1 MPRLVKAWVVAGFLM
16 IPALVAGPVNKALAE
31 SKPGEK
37 PIIGAVEKSLAGSID
52 LFGWRLFDNILAE
65 TSPDSNVLIS
75 PLSAWYAL
83 TMTYNGA
90 EGETRRQMATTLEL
104 PDLPTMELNA
114 GCQRLTQYL
123 TSHDTSLTVKIANS
137 IWHRT
142 EISIRPEFADLVER
156 NFDAQIR
163 ALDFGAPGA
172 VDAINGWVA
181 EKTNGCISAIV
192 EPPLDPEI
200 VMFLI
205 NAVYFDAFWKTPF
218 DPTKTQDADF
228 HIPDGSTISCR
239 MMNIRSEFALAESE
253 SFRAVQ
259 LPYGDER
266 ISMTAFLPNENHTI
280 AEVAVQI
287 ESQEW
292 SELSASFAPKT
303 IAVSMP
309 KFRFS
314 DDHGLNQPLKAMG
327 MTAAFTHQADFTAI
341 TDRGGMVID
350 SVIHKTF
357 IKVDEKGTEA
367 AAATAVGMRKGLAP
381 ALPTIVFDRPFLFLI
396 ADQEA
401 GNILFIGK
409 VAHPTL
415 AD

>member
-1 MPRLVKAWVVAGFLM
+1 MQRLAKAWIVAGFLM
-16 IPALVAGPVNKALAE
+16 IAALIAGPVNIVLAD
-31 SKPGEK
+31 SKSGEK
-37 PIIGAVEKSLAGSID
+37 PVIGAVEKSLAGSID
-52 LFGWRLFDNILAE
+52 RFGWRLFDNIMAE
-65 TSPDSNVLIS
+65 ASPDSNILIS

-83 TMTYNGA
+83 TMTYNAAG
-90 EGETRRQMATTLEL
+90 GETRRQMATTLEL

-181 EKTNGCISAIV
+181 KKTNGRIPAIV
-192 EPPLDPEI
+192 ESPLDPEV

-205 NAVYFDAFWKTPF
+205 NAVYFEAFWKTPF
-218 DPTKTQDADF
+218 DPAKTEEADF
-228 HIPDGSTISCR
+228 HLPDGSVISCR
-239 MMNIRSEFALAESE
+239 MMNIRGEFALAESE

-259 LPYGDER
+259 LPYADDR
-266 ISMTAFLPNENHTI
+266 IYMTAFLPVENHTLT
-280 AEVAVQI
+280 EVAGQI
-287 ESQEW
+287 ESKDW
-292 SELSASFAPKT
+292 SELSASFAPQT

-314 DDHGLNQPLKAMG
+314 DDHGLNQSLKAMG

-367 AAATAVGMRKGLAP
+367 AAATAIGMRKGLAP
-381 ALPTIVFDRPFLFLI
+381 AIPTLVFDRPFLFLI
-396 ADQEA
+396 ADREA
-401 GNILFIGK
+401 GNILFIGE
-409 VAHPTL
+409 VAHPIF